1 MAPSVFVIFIWNG
14 SYFLIGLGQVK
25 MGMRYGTKV
34 EEDCILKIKRFI
46 KKNKIDLH
54 FLRIRKTLDNP
65 FYIL

>member
-46 KKNKIDLH
+46 KIKIKLTSI
-54 FLRIRKTLDNP
+54 FLGFEKH
-65 FYIL
+65 